1 MRILDI
7 YGKEDLAKVY
17 VASMREGDNHLVEF
31 VESTQPPI
39 PQSEK
44 WVLIVSSLFGCP
56 VRCRMCDAGGKYS
69 GKLETHEILAQIDY
83 MVKLRYTDGKIPIPK
98 FKIQFA
104 RMGEP
109 SMNPNV
115 LEALSKL
122 PKVYDAPGLLPSLS
136 TVAPKS
142 SSEFFERLID
152 VKNNHYSNG
161 RFQLQFSIHSSDP
174 KRRDELIPIKKW
186 TFSEIAEYGRR
197 FKEDGDKKI
206 TLNFAAAKG
215 YEVNPK
221 DVRKIFDPDT
231 FLIKLT
237 PLNPTVRVEESR
249 LESVIDPYDLK
260 SGVNIVEDFR
270 SCGYDVILSI
280 GEVEENRIG
289 SNCGQFV
296 TQYRANHTPI
306 KKGYDT
312 DKYQIYSN

>member
-56 VRCRMCDAGGKYS
+56 VKCRMCDAGGKYS
-69 GKLETHEILAQIDY
+69 GKLETQEIISQIDY
-83 MVKLRYTDGKIPIPK
+83 MVKKRYPDGNIPVPK

-109 SMNPNV
+109 SMNLNV
-115 LEALSKL
+115 LKALSRL
-122 PKVYDAPGLLPSLS
+122 PQIYEAPGLLPSLS

-142 SSEFFERLID
+142 SREFFEKLIH
-152 VKNNHYSNG
+152 VKNKYYSDG

-174 KRRDELIPIKKW
+174 KQRDELIPIKKW
-186 TFSEIAEYGRR
+186 SFSEISEYGRR
-197 FKEDGDKKI
+197 FKENGDKKI

-215 YEVNPK
+215 YEVKPK
-221 DVRKIFDPDT
+221 DVRENFDPDN

-237 PLNPTVRVEESR
+237 PLNPTVKVEESR
-249 LESVIDPYDLK
+249 LESVIDPYDSS
-260 SGVNIVEDFR
+260 SGANIVEDFR
-270 SCGYDVILSI
+270 SHGYDVILSI

-296 TQYRANHTPI
+296 TQYRANHTQI
-306 KKGYDT
+306 RKGYDT
-312 DKYQIYSN
+312 DKYQIDSN